1 MYSVQFMVVQHIG
14 SLQEKVKFGPDI
26 SLEIM
31 KTNIDDGEG
40 RCAGKCI
47 VCPMQRHEREKERY
61 EEKKSKRKKGENL
74 EFYPFKPIDAWR
86 QRRRKIETY

>member
-1 MYSVQFMVVQHIG
+1 MLRNQYLKVYSVQFMVVQHIG

-31 KTNIDDGEG
+31 KANIDDGEG

-47 VCPMQRHEREKERY
+47 VCPMQRHEREKERERD
-61 EEKKSKRKKGENL
+61 EERERERHEERERES
-74 EFYPFKPIDAWR
+74 
-86 QRRRKIETY
+86 